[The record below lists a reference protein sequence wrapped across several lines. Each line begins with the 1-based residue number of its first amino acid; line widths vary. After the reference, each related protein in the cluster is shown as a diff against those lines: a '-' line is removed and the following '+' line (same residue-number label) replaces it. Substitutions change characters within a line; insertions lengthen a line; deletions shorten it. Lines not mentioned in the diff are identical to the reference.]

1 MTDRILEHINKF
13 YSQRDYPAL
22 AEQLEKWRQLRPF
35 AGTRLL
41 DATPVYTNTL
51 VKYLP
56 LVAGGAELAVG
67 VGEYTPFDRNVLDL
81 LRKWGVR
88 IVAPEECAPEEFD
101 VIMDCAGMFAHVPA
115 RCGYVE
121 LTRSGAEK
129 YRDTESPVFFADAG
143 RIKLIETTLGT
154 GEGCVRALRQ
164 LGYDLD
170 GKRMLIFGGGKVG
183 RGIALYGVRNG
194 AQVALADF
202 GAANRELPPEAA
214 AVDADD
220 RDAVAAAIRKADFI
234 VSATGVAGAL
244 ADHASDFNSCNAVI
258 ANMGVLDEFGP
269 ELSSERVLNAKRP
282 LNFILD
288 EPTHLRFIDPTMALD
303 NAGALEVLHG
313 DVGTGVHAPAPELES
328 AIIETVCRDGV
339 VARELVWMED
349 MKA

>member
-1 MTDRILEHINKF
+1 MIDRISEHIRKF
-13 YSQRDYPAL
+13 YSRRDYPAL
-22 AEQLEKWRQLRPF
+22 AEQLDKWRQLRPF

-67 VGEYTPFDRNVLDL
+67 VGEYTPVDRKVLDL
-81 LRKWGVR
+81 LRKWGFR

-101 VIMDCAGMFAHVPA
+101 VIMDCAGMFAAVPA

-129 YRDTESPVFFADAG
+129 YRDAAAPVFFADAG

-164 LGYDLD
+164 SGYDLN
-170 GKRMLIFGGGKVG
+170 GKRMLIFGSGKVG

-194 AQVALADF
+194 AQVTLADF
-202 GAANRELPPEAA
+202 GAVNRELPPEAA
-214 AVDADD
+214 AVEAGD
-220 RDAVAAAIRKADFI
+220 RGAVAAAIRKADFI

-244 ADHASDFNSCNAVI
+244 AEHAAELNSSHAVI

-269 ELSSERVLNAKRP
+269 ELPPERVLNSKRP

-313 DVGTGVHAPAPELES
+313 DVKAGVHAPASELES
-328 AIIETVCRDGV
+328 AIIETVRRDGA
-339 VARELVWMED
+339 VARELSWMED
-349 MKA
+349 MEA